1 MLCRWAP
8 HTARLGKQIKALPCQ
23 LFSFTSFKT
32 FLARPGPLCVMF
44 RNKKKTSRVL
54 SSPPNDE
61 PRTRIQPTSGVH
73 ACGAVCFHFRFLTPK
88 NATYSPRVQVHVLHC
103 HCPSWVSILASFFLL
118 SLPKKKIF
126 SVTFVLLRAKLL
138 YVHPTSFF
146 CLSCVHKVFAMPCN
160 APCLVFLISH
170 QKRKTKHD
178 RVSME
183 KRPRCQIFLI

>member
-1 MLCRWAP
+1 MLCSVGTSHRPPWKTNKSA
-8 HTARLGKQIKALPCQ
+8 ALPII
-23 LFSFTSFKT
+23 LVH
-32 FLARPGPLCVMF
+32 FLSNISCPAPLCVMF
-44 RNKKKTSRVL
+44 RKKKHQESFL
-54 SSPPNDE
+54 LPSDE
-61 PRTRIQPTSGVH
+61 PRTRIQRIQPTSGVH

-118 SLPKKKIF
+118 SPKKKIF

-138 YVHPTSFF
+138 YPTSFF
-146 CLSCVHKVFAMPCN
+146 CLPCVRKVFAMPCN

-183 KRPRCQIFLI
+183 NRPRCQIFLI